1 MANCS
6 NCGAPLPQSSL
17 VCAYCGSRNDT
28 DLTGVHTYTTH
39 EPDEGRTCP
48 RCAIPLRTIDL
59 KLEGKFLIERCDRC
73 LGLFF
78 DPGELE
84 ALLKATVTNVYTIDR
99 RQLDT
104 LNAAKRAAE
113 YGITYVRCPV
123 CTTVMSRVNYGS
135 RSGVIVD
142 RCPDHG
148 VWLDGGE
155 LRQLFEW
162 TKAGGGLLE
171 KERREQQQREAE
183 RELAREARRREA
195 LQAGGSGSLQREAD
209 RGLFGEQEPDLLQV
223 LQKVIRFFS

>member
-6 NCGAPLPQSSL
+6 NCAAPLPHNSIL
-17 VCAYCGSRNDT
+17 CDYCGSRNDT
-28 DLTGVHTYTTH
+28 DLKGVHRYTTR
-39 EPDEGRTCP
+39 ELDEARSCP

-59 KLEGKFLIERCDRC
+59 QLEGRFLVERCDDC

-84 ALLKATVTNVYTIDR
+84 ALLQATVTNVHVINR
-99 RQLDT
+99 RQLDN
-104 LNAAKRAAE
+104 LASVRRSAD
-113 YGITYVRCPV
+113 YGVSYLRCPV
-123 CTTVMSRVNYGS
+123 CATVMNRVNFGA

-171 KERREQQQREAE
+171 KERQERQKKEAAQE
-183 RELAREARRREA
+183 SGRRAAA
-195 LQAGGSGSLQREAD
+195 LPAGGGGALAREAD
-209 RGLFGEQEPDLLQV
+209 RGLFGEREPDLLQL
-223 LQKVIRFFS
+223 LQKVARLFS

>member
-6 NCGAPLPQSSL
+6 NCAAPLPQNSII
-17 VCAYCGSRNDT
+17 CDYCGSRNDT
-28 DLTGVHTYTTH
+28 DLKGVHRYTTR
-39 EPDEGRTCP
+39 ELDEGRSCP

-59 KLEGKFLIERCDRC
+59 QLEGRFLVERCDDC

-84 ALLKATVTNVYTIDR
+84 TLLQATVTNVHGINR
-99 RQLDT
+99 RQLD
-104 LNAAKRAAE
+104 NFNNVRRNND
-113 YGITYVRCPV
+113 YGVSYVRCPV
-123 CTTVMSRVNYGS
+123 CATVMNRVNFGA

-171 KERREQQQREAE
+171 KERQERLKKEAE
-183 RELAREARRREA
+183 RESKRKAV
-195 LQAGGSGSLQREAD
+195 QSAGGIGSLEREAD
-209 RGLFGEQEPDLLQV
+209 RGFFGESEPDLLQL
-223 LQKVIRFFS
+223 LQKVVRLFS

>member
-6 NCGAPLPQSSL
+6 NCAAPLPQNSIT
-17 VCAYCGSRNDT
+17 CDYCGSRNDT
-28 DLTGVHTYTTH
+28 DLKGVHRYTTR
-39 EPDEGRTCP
+39 ELDAGRSCP

-59 KLEGKFLIERCDRC
+59 QLEGRFLVERCDDC

-84 ALLKATVTNVYTIDR
+84 ALLQATVTNVFAINR
-99 RQLDT
+99 KQLDT
-104 LNAAKRAAE
+104 INNAHRSSD
-113 YGITYVRCPV
+113 YGVTYVRCPV
-123 CTTVMSRVNYGS
+123 CATVMNRVNFGA

-171 KERREQQQREAE
+171 KERRERQKKEAVRES
-183 RELAREARRREA
+183 RRKEV
-195 LQAGGSGSLQREAD
+195 QPAGGIGSLEREAD
-209 RGLFGEQEPDLLQV
+209 RGLFGEQEPDLLQL
-223 LQKVIRFFS
+223 LQKVARFFS